1 VLAHGEKLKSVKG
14 KRWKSTIDYGTV
26 AMKEKEVRDANVREL
41 KRTLAKSTEQIQI
54 DKLEKMVHTLLE
66 TDNILIR
73 NKLREGYN
81 LLNVENVLKISLHRT
96 HHRWIRRA
104 FSVWKD
110 GVLREKEYAKIN
122 KTTKENLSRN
132 LKAMVYV
139 LKTLMHKNLSRA
151 IRRWQSYVQVHNH
164 FEELDYL
171 HKNNVKSQKELA
183 LHNLRRS
190 TERWRHRN
198 LSHGWNGWIQYM
210 DLAVE
215 EDEDARLR
223 REMEAE
229 RRKHKVKAMTYILD
243 GMIHKQLHRAMRTW
257 QSHTQI
263 HAHFNEL
270 QEMHEDN
277 KKKRKELATVN
288 LHRAMERWK
297 HLNLSYGWNSW
308 VTFFQLT
315 SEEDEDARLRRE
327 MEAERRKHKVKA
339 MTYILDGMIHKQL
352 HQAMRAWQ
360 SHTQIHAHFNELQ
373 EMHEDNKKK
382 RKELATVNL
391 HRAMERWRHL
401 NLSYGWNSWISFF
414 ELTLEKEKESRVQ
427 QKYHRVISKNKV
439 KAMTYILD
447 GMIHKQLHRAMRTW
461 QSYVQIHNHFNE
473 LSKLREENE
482 ANAKELEQSKKAIVE
497 KCRVALLKAADA
509 HERHMKR
516 EKESNR
522 MIHEM
527 SKQMKE
533 MSDEIKKL
541 NLEREKMTRVVEQ
554 RDMEIQTR
562 LEEERSRA
570 SSLEIESRILRNEL
584 RSVESLLPSLKA
596 AAERA
601 TRFERDQIQADLNTS
616 FRERKME
623 QDIEMLRTQLLE
635 SERENAMLRRRLQQS
650 EARSREVVRDMEN
663 RYMNVRSDLWRTSIS
678 LSASKP
684 SPPPPQFHHDTSV
697 SDFEEFESVHSA
709 TAQEEEGMMEIKTS
723 ELGNVT
729 TKLFWNAK

>member
-1 VLAHGEKLKSVKG
+1 MSRKHQRSIVLAHGEKLKSVKG

-210 DLAVE
+210 DLAV
-215 EDEDARLR
+215 
-223 REMEAE
+223 
-229 RRKHKVKAMTYILD
+229 
-243 GMIHKQLHRAMRTW
+243 
-257 QSHTQI
+257 
-263 HAHFNEL
+263 
-270 QEMHEDN
+270 
-277 KKKRKELATVN
+277 
-288 LHRAMERWK
+288 
-297 HLNLSYGWNSW
+297 
-308 VTFFQLT
+308 
-315 SEEDEDARLRRE
+315 EEDEDARLRRE

-663 RYMNVRSDLWRTSIS
+663 RYLNVRSDLWRTSIS